1 LDKTRIMHI
10 LCLGL
15 NHQTANV
22 GVREKLAFSET
33 DIKASLSLL
42 ANGDSFRDSL
52 KEMVILS
59 TCNRVE
65 IYAATP
71 DSSFKSVGQF
81 LARARGLPF
90 EDVEPHLYC
99 YSDAEAV
106 NHLFRVAS
114 GLDSLVLGEAQILG
128 QVSDAFELARGKA
141 ATGPILSRLFQAA
154 IYSGRRARSE
164 TRISHNPAS
173 VSSIA
178 VRLAMLTAPNI
189 KAAHITVLGA
199 GEMAELA
206 VEALRKRGAYH
217 ITVVNRTLD
226 KAQQLA
232 HRWEGRAVTFEA
244 LPFLIEQTDILLC
257 STGAPHALVKA
268 EIVRQ
273 AMRNRIERPLAIIDI
288 AVPRDVEPEVGK
300 IPGVKL
306 YNMDTL
312 QTHLA
317 LSLEGR
323 EKEIPKVEAI
333 LEEEKTRFYQY
344 LETLD
349 VIPIIAEIHQQAEA
363 VRLAELEKTFRRLP
377 GLSENEKQRIEAMTN
392 TLVKKIL
399 STPVV
404 RLKSQSSTPQAA
416 ELATLAR
423 ELFGLGD
430 AE

>member
-1 LDKTRIMHI
+1 MHI

-15 NHQTANV
+15 NHQTANL
-22 GVREKLAFSET
+22 GIREKLAFSET

-42 ANGDSFRDSL
+42 SNGDGFRDSL

-65 IYAATP
+65 IYAASP
-71 DSSFKSVGQF
+71 ELSFNDLGQF
-81 LARARGLPF
+81 LARVRGLPF
-90 EDVEPHLYC
+90 EEIKPHLYR
-99 YSDAEAV
+99 YSDAEAID
-106 NHLFRVAS
+106 HLFRVAS

-141 ATGPILSRLFQAA
+141 ATGPVLSRLFQAA

-164 TRISHNPAS
+164 TGISHNPAS

-206 VEALRKRGAYH
+206 VEALRKRGANQ

-257 STGAPHALVKA
+257 STGAPHALVKV
-268 EIVRQ
+268 EIVRN
-273 AMRNRIERPLAIIDI
+273 AMLHRTDRPLAVIDI

-312 QTHLA
+312 QAHLA
-317 LSLEGR
+317 QSLEGR

-333 LEEEKTRFYQY
+333 LEEEKARFYQY

-377 GLSENEKQRIEAMTN
+377 DLSENEKQRIEAMTS

-404 RLKSQSSTPQAA
+404 RLKSHSSNPQAA